1 MDFNI
6 HIFMTDLINEVIN
19 EVINEI
25 EKRDEV
31 INEVE
36 KSMLL
41 FDKYL
46 DKTGLDRKQYQY
58 DGVKWCVKNELDNFM
73 GIRGGFIADE
83 MGLGKTITMIGVM
96 IANRFER
103 TLIVLPPVLIDQWY
117 SQIYKTTG
125 HKAFIYHG
133 KNKKLENLDI
143 DALFDAPIVLTSYG
157 AITVNKKENK
167 NNKNNKIIVGSLLHE
182 IEWSRIVFDEAHH
195 LRNKNTGVFIGA
207 KMLQGTCKWMV
218 TGTPIQNRKSD
229 FYNLCNLIGMPA
241 SLYANVDNYETIYRA
256 FILKRTK
263 KQVGVLIPDCNMETL
278 AALWTNKNEQLLS
291 GTIHTQLEMGTGGR
305 ELLVLMIRA
314 RQSCIL
320 PKLVEDY
327 LVKEGVYINSN
338 NNNNNNNNLI
348 KEAISST
355 SKLDLVVDTVLKNKG
370 NGNGKLIFC
379 HFKKEID
386 EIKMRLESNRMTV
399 AVLDGRVRKRMDIIN
414 GSNDVIILQI
424 QTGCEGLNLQDN
436 YSEVYFVSP
445 DWNPAIEDQ
454 AVARCHRIGQTK
466 KVVVYRF
473 VMSDFIDSDTL
484 DSNKTIENR
493 INSVQ
498 ENKRGFYI

>member
-1 MDFNI
+1 MIENLKMDFNI
-6 HIFMTDLINEVIN
+6 YTFVNDLITEV
-19 EVINEI
+19 
-25 EKRDEV
+25 EKRD
-31 INEVE
+31 EVE

-157 AITVNKKENK
+157 AITVNKNNNKKENK
-167 NNKNNKIIVGSLLHE
+167 KEKGSLLHE

-195 LRNKNTGVFIGA
+195 LRNKNTGVFVGA
-207 KMLQGTCKWMV
+207 KMLKGVCKWMV

-278 AALWTNKNEQLLS
+278 AALWTNKNEQLLA
-291 GTIHTQLEMGTGGR
+291 GTIHTQLEMGAGGR
-305 ELLVLMIRA
+305 EVLVLMIRA

-327 LVKEGVYINSN
+327 LVKEGVYITSN
-338 NNNNNNNNLI
+338 NSTSNNNNLI

-399 AVLDGRVRKRMDIIN
+399 AVLDGRVRKRADIIN

-484 DSNKTIENR
+484 DLNKTIENR

>member
-1 MDFNI
+1 MDFTKDI
-6 HIFMTDLINEVIN
+6 DIDIDIDICINEMIK
-19 EVINEI
+19 EVEKKDEI
-25 EKRDEV
+25 EKS
-31 INEVE
+31 I
-36 KSMLL
+36 LL

-46 DKTGLDRKQYQY
+46 DRTGLDKKQYQY

-73 GIRGGFIADE
+73 GIRGGFVADE
-83 MGLGKTITMIGVM
+83 MGLGKTITMIGLM

-117 SQIYKTTG
+117 NQIYKTTG

-133 KNKKLENLDI
+133 KNKKLENL
-143 DALFDAPIVLTSYG
+143 LLDAPIVLTTYG
-157 AITVNKKENK
+157 AITIVNNK
-167 NNKNNKIIVGSLLHE
+167 NNKNKVIICNILHE
-182 IEWSRIVFDEAHH
+182 IEWSRIIFDEAHH
-195 LRNKNTGVFIGA
+195 LRNKNTGVFVGA
-207 KMLQGTCKWMV
+207 KMLQGICKWMV

-241 SLYANVDNYETIYRA
+241 SLYTNVDNYEIIYQA

-263 KQVGVLIPDCNMETL
+263 RQVGVLIPDCNMETL
-278 AALWTNKNEQLLS
+278 PALWTNKNEQLLAE
-291 GTIHTQLEMGTGGR
+291 TIHMQLDMKANGR
-305 ELLVLMIRA
+305 KLLILMMRA

-327 LVKEGVYINSN
+327 LIKEEVYNSSNSSNSN
-338 NNNNNNNNLI
+338 SNSNTNTLI
-348 KEAISST
+348 KEALNSS
-355 SKLDLVVDTVLKNKG
+355 SKLDSVIDTILKNKG

-386 EIKMRLESNRMTV
+386 EIKMRLEANRMTV
-399 AVLDGRVRKRMDIIN
+399 AVLDGRVRKRADIIN
-414 GSNDVIILQI
+414 GLNDVIILQI
-424 QTGCEGLNLQDN
+424 QTGCEGLNLQDK

-445 DWNPAIEDQ
+445 DWNPAVEDQ

-473 VMSDFIDSDTL
+473 VMNDFINSETL
-484 DSNKTIENR
+484 DLNKTIENR

-498 ENKRGFYI
+498 ESKREFYI

>member
-6 HIFMTDLINEVIN
+6 YTFVNDLITEV
-19 EVINEI
+19 
-25 EKRDEV
+25 EKRD
-31 INEVE
+31 EVE

-157 AITVNKKENK
+157 AITVNKNNNKKENK
-167 NNKNNKIIVGSLLHE
+167 KEKGSLLHE

-195 LRNKNTGVFIGA
+195 LRNKNTGVFVGA
-207 KMLQGTCKWMV
+207 KMLKGVCKWMV

-278 AALWTNKNEQLLS
+278 AALWTNKNEQLLA
-291 GTIHTQLEMGTGGR
+291 GTIHTQLEMGAGGR
-305 ELLVLMIRA
+305 EVLVLMIRA

-327 LVKEGVYINSN
+327 LVKEGVYITSN
-338 NNNNNNNNLI
+338 NSTSNNNNLI

-399 AVLDGRVRKRMDIIN
+399 AVLDGRVRKRADIIN

-484 DSNKTIENR
+484 DLNKTIENR

>member
-6 HIFMTDLINEVIN
+6 HTFVNDLITEV
-19 EVINEI
+19 
-25 EKRDEV
+25 EKRD
-31 INEVE
+31 EVE

-157 AITVNKKENK
+157 AITVNKNNNKKENK
-167 NNKNNKIIVGSLLHE
+167 KEKGSLLHE

-195 LRNKNTGVFIGA
+195 LRNKNTGVFVGA
-207 KMLQGTCKWMV
+207 KMLKGVCKWMV

-278 AALWTNKNEQLLS
+278 AALWTNKNEQLLA
-291 GTIHTQLEMGTGGR
+291 GTIHTQLEMGAGGR
-305 ELLVLMIRA
+305 EVLVLMIRA

-327 LVKEGVYINSN
+327 LVKEGVYITSN
-338 NNNNNNNNLI
+338 NSTSNNNNLI

-399 AVLDGRVRKRMDIIN
+399 AVLDGRVRKRADIIN

-484 DSNKTIENR
+484 DLNKTIENR